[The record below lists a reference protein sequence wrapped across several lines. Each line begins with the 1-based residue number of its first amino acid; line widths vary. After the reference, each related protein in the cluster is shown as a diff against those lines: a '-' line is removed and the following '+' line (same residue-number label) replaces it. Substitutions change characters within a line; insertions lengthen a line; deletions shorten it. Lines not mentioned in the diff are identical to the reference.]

1 METEE
6 AITALAALAQS
17 TRLDTFRL
25 LVKHEPDG
33 LPVGELARMLDVPQ
47 NTMSAH
53 LATLSRAGLVNGE
66 RQSRSIIYRADLDR
80 FRELTL
86 FMIKDCCGG
95 SAELCAPLI
104 KSLTPCCEPNT
115 VAQ

>member
-1 METEE
+1 
-6 AITALAALAQS
+6 
-17 TRLDTFRL
+17 
-25 LVKHEPDG
+25 
-33 LPVGELARMLDVPQ
+33 
-47 NTMSAH
+47 MSAH
-53 LATLSRAGLVNGE
+53 LATLSRAGLVKGE

-104 KSLTPCCEPNT
+104 KSLTPCCEPKT
-115 VAQ
+115 VAR